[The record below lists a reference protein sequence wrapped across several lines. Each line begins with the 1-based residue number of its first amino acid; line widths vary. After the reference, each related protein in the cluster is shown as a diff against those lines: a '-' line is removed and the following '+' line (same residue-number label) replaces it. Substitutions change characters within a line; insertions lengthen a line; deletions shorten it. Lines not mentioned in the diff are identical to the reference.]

1 MSGLE
6 SEECIKSEL
15 DLFSIPPTQTSI
27 EDGIWDTIL
36 PHPNFRDSSTIR
48 FDIAGTS
55 SHYLDLSQTELH
67 CEIKCLKADNTG
79 FSATDENPSISVVNN
94 TLHSL
99 FKQIKLSM
107 SNLPVENTNDT
118 YAYRAYIENLLCYS
132 REAKGTFISAENWYK
147 DTDNFDHVGES
158 TTKNEG
164 FIARSKL
171 LQNGKKQH
179 LVGKLHLDTFNTN
192 RLMLNNLNMQLELSR
207 TKPEFYLMGKLTD
220 INSFKIYIE
229 DIYLKVRRIT
239 VSPSVMY
246 AHTLA
251 LEKTTAKYPIKRVV
265 LKSTTLPYNSNKFS
279 IAGIHTGV
287 MPTRVVFGFLDT
299 AAQDGDFK
307 KNPFE
312 FKHFGIKEFKLKA
325 ASKSVPYST
334 PLTFDFD
341 NDDYMNGYYGLFKN
355 IREAPNDISYKEY
368 KNGNTL
374 FAFDLTPDLCSSEH
388 YNLAKDGSL
397 DIDVVLKKPIETSI
411 TVLAYMEFDNILEI
425 NKHRAVVVDY
435 KV

>member
-132 REAKGTFISAENWYK
+132 REAKGTFISAENW
-147 DTDNFDHVGES
+147 
-158 TTKNEG
+158 
-164 FIARSKL
+164 IRS
-171 LQNGKKQH
+171 
-179 LVGKLHLDTFNTN
+179 
-192 RLMLNNLNMQLELSR
+192 
-207 TKPEFYLMGKLTD
+207 
-220 INSFKIYIE
+220 
-229 DIYLKVRRIT
+229 
-239 VSPSVMY
+239 
-246 AHTLA
+246 
-251 LEKTTAKYPIKRVV
+251 
-265 LKSTTLPYNSNKFS
+265 
-279 IAGIHTGV
+279 
-287 MPTRVVFGFLDT
+287 
-299 AAQDGDFK
+299 
-307 KNPFE
+307 
-312 FKHFGIKEFKLKA
+312 
-325 ASKSVPYST
+325 
-334 PLTFDFD
+334 
-341 NDDYMNGYYGLFKN
+341 
-355 IREAPNDISYKEY
+355 
-368 KNGNTL
+368 
-374 FAFDLTPDLCSSEH
+374 CW
-388 YNLAKDGSL
+388 
-397 DIDVVLKKPIETSI
+397 
-411 TVLAYMEFDNILEI
+411 
-425 NKHRAVVVDY
+425 
-435 KV
+435 